1 MIDIENL
8 LKSSC
13 VKVSV
18 PKIEITPKFVR
29 EFREKNSISQSILAS
44 IFCVTK
50 KTVEKWEKG
59 EKKVKGS
66 ASVLF
71 KVLDNNPE
79 ILSQIYSVQ
88 HKKRE
93 RKEEKE

>member
-13 VKVSV
+13 VEVSV
-18 PKIEITPKFVR
+18 PKIEISPDFVK
-29 EFREKNSISQSILAS
+29 EFREKNSLSQSALAS
-44 IFCVTK
+44 IFRVTK

-59 EKKVKGS
+59 ERKVKGS

-71 KVLDNNPE
+71 KVLDSNPE
-79 ILSQIYSVQ
+79 ILSQIYFVQ
-88 HKKRE
+88 YKKKE
-93 RKEEKE
+93 RKEKEK